1 MVITG
6 VNVILPIV
14 IQDVTTLH
22 AATVRMCN
30 LLQRITI
37 VYGLYYMQDLVYFV
51 TLLVVMIQTHSV

>member
-6 VNVILPIV
+6 FNVILPIV
-14 IQDVTTLH
+14 MQDVTTLH

-37 VYGLYYMQDLVYFV
+37 VYGLYYKQDLVYFM
-51 TLLVVMIQTHSV
+51 LLR